1 MKEVSVVTVCYNCV
15 DVIEETI
22 KSVISQNRSLYEYL
36 VIDGKSNDGTVQLIN
51 KYKSGIDVFISEPD
65 NGIFDAMNK
74 AIDIASGKWIL
85 FMNAGD
91 VFADNNVLYDVF
103 GNIKYPNNIGV
114 IYGDVIFKGNDC
126 ITKQESPFYLNNK
139 EIKQMGICHQT
150 IFTRT
155 DLAKSTKF
163 DCRYKYTADYNMMYQ
178 IYKKQYDFFHINR
191 AVAIYDLSGAS
202 SANPFA
208 QLKEIAII
216 LDKTNSMAYY
226 FAKIELIKRIIKK
239 IIKNFIKNIYDSQN
253 YSLLLVW
260 W

>member
-36 VIDGKSNDGTVQLIN
+36 VIDGKSNDGTVKLIN

-91 VFADNNVLYDVF
+91 VFADNNVLFDIFNGKDF
-103 GNIKYPNNIGV
+103 GNNVGV
-114 IYGDVIFKGNDC
+114 IFGDVIYKGNDY
-126 ITKQESPFYLNNK
+126 ITIQNNPFFQNK
-139 EIKQMGICHQT
+139 NKIKQMGICHQT

-155 DLAKSTKF
+155 DLAKSLKF
-163 DCRYKYTADYNMMYQ
+163 DYKFKYTADYYMMNQ
-178 IYKKQYDFFHINR
+178 IYNRKYDFLHVNR
-191 AVAIYDLSGAS
+191 PVAKYDLSGAS
-202 SANPFA
+202 SMNPFS

-216 LDKTNSMAYY
+216 FNENHSIAYY
-226 FAKIELIKRIIKK
+226 FAKIEIAKRIIKGK
-239 IIKNFIKNIYDSQN
+239 IRNIIQ
-253 YSLLLVW
+253 SLI
-260 W
+260 